1 MNNIPKPLIWRL
13 ALTLLVDAGCLFVGI
28 GFALKENDKSF
39 LFLSSVIFV
48 FSLIKA
54 IALFVMIKKKSYVT
68 MEGIVLNIRP
78 LIFKKANE
86 ITLKDDNDA
95 EIKHMLDKNQKL
107 LTGHK
112 YRFYFKDNATINNN
126 NKSTFLQKAVITD
139 NLLGV
144 EEITVSE

>member
-13 ALTLLVDAGCLFVGI
+13 ALTLLVGAGCLFVGV

-54 IALFVMIKKKSYVT
+54 IASFVMIKKKSYVT

-95 EIKHMLDKNQKL
+95 K
-107 LTGHK
+107 
-112 YRFYFKDNATINNN
+112 
-126 NKSTFLQKAVITD
+126 
-139 NLLGV
+139 
-144 EEITVSE
+144 